1 MVSGGWPQYS
11 YSKSQCWHRP
21 MLWWPHTS
29 KPFQEFSPGS
39 FLKTSRCTFTTSW
52 VKLCSSFWPVFV
64 EILSLSCPNPMESN
78 TWGPSWMKPRTK
90 EPKNTEWQNA
100 LQHQNKKNSFKLLH
114 SHSYISEPLKLL
126 VPHGLNLLRKEL
138 TKSGS
143 LRVSTVVASKD
154 TLTPVSR
161 PGSPTLDLCQPKHG
175 ATALARDLYPL
186 VMSK

>member
-1 MVSGGWPQYS
+1 MMFFVTPDALAEMVSGGWPQYS
-11 YSKSQCWHRP
+11 YSKSQWWHRP

-90 EPKNTEWQNA
+90 N
-100 LQHQNKKNSFKLLH
+100 
-114 SHSYISEPLKLL
+114 LKTPSDRMLCNIKIRRTVSNCCTL
-126 VPHGLNLLRKEL
+126 TATSLNLSNCWYHMAWICYAKNLPNQALYGCQRLSPQKTRWL
-138 TKSGS
+138 QCPD
-143 LRVSTVVASKD
+143 LVH
-154 TLTPVSR
+154 R
-161 PGSPTLDLCQPKHG
+161 P
-175 ATALARDLYPL
+175 
-186 VMSK
+186 